1 QRDPTIRDPAERA
14 GVASQQTMGAADDR
28 VEHRLDIRLR
38 LADDAQNVT
47 GGSLLV
53 ERRGQVTVTRL
64 EFLEQP
70 HVFDRDHGL
79 VGEGLEEG
87 DVMSSEATSF
97 AASHRY
103 RPDGPVVT
111 EHRHDHPA
119 SKATDRSEGSL
130 AVSQPGIRV
139 RISDIERRAVANG
152 LG

>member
-1 QRDPTIRDPAERA
+1 
-14 GVASQQTMGAADDR
+14 DD
-28 VEHRLDIRLR
+28 
-38 LADDAQNVT
+38 
-47 GGSLLV
+47 
-53 ERRGQVTVTRL
+53 
-64 EFLEQP
+64 
-70 HVFDRDHGL
+70 GL

-87 DVMSSEATSF
+87 DLISREATSF

-152 LG
+152 LGVRPHGLERSWEGRSHGGITFVVDACEHGELDLLVLDQGQGARVPSQQAYRAGHNRIKHRLDISLRLTDDP